1 MSEAFRF
8 LNEYGDLSRLPL
20 FNQPTYGATPT
31 RPLSTLL
38 SSRRRQ

>member
-20 FNQPTYGATPT
+20 FSQLTADEQ
-31 RPLSTLL
+31 
-38 SSRRRQ
+38 SRVIDGVISYNLVAA